1 MNDIIKSDI
10 KKLSFIQLIRLL
22 RLSENDINLL
32 FRKLNITP
40 NLSLEFTTCDFEEIK
55 FENSDI
61 KIIANFLSTYGTSSV
76 LPTFYTE
83 ELLKYKHEEN
93 NTLREFYN
101 IFNRRT
107 YQLLGE
113 TLIKNRL
120 MLRILEFND
129 KKALD
134 YIYSFI
140 GLNYTDNKNLKYIN
154 KFKLLKYIDILNN
167 SSKSTNMLEIFL
179 SDYLNIKIKIQEY
192 LKVKVPIPKNQL
204 NSLKKR
210 NTSIGTLYLG
220 KRINNT
226 NSSFKIILQ
235 NLNEKEFDKFLP
247 GEMGFSLLQELIK
260 LYFGNNYFNYV
271 IDYRKDSKILNLKK
285 GFYLNKQSR
294 LGMNINLGQHSNYI
308 YNRNNLNLL

>member
-1 MNDIIKSDI
+1 MNNIIKSNI
-10 KKLSFIQLIRLL
+10 KKLSFIQLLRLL
-22 RLSENDINLL
+22 RLNENDINILL
-32 FRKLNITP
+32 KKLNITP

-55 FENSDI
+55 FRDDDI

-167 SSKSTNMLEIFL
+167 SSKSTNLLEIFL
-179 SDYLNIKIKIQEY
+179 SDYLNIKVKIQEY
-192 LKVKVPIPKNQL
+192 LKIKVPIPKKQL
-204 NSLKKR
+204 NSLKKK
-210 NTSIGTLYLG
+210 NSSIGTLYLG
-220 KRINNT
+220 KRINNA
-226 NSSFKIILQ
+226 NSSFKIILE
-235 NLNEKEFDKFLP
+235 NLNEREFNKFLP
-247 GEMGFSLLQELIK
+247 GEKNFLLLQELIK
-260 LYFGNNYFNYV
+260 LYFGNNSFNYI
-271 IDYRKDSKILNLKK
+271 IDYRKNLKNLNLKN

-294 LGMNINLGQHSNYI
+294 LGMNVNLGQYSNYI
-308 YNRNNLNLL
+308 YNSNNLNLM